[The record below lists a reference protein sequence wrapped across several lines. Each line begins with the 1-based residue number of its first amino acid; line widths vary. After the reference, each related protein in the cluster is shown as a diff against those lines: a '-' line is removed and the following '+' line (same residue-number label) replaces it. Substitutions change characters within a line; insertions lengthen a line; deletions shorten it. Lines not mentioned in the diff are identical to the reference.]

1 MNMYLSS
8 DAVSLS
14 ADISVEIAEKPV
26 FTGDLA
32 SGNLTH
38 FKISTFKHIFL
49 RVKSHIPAFFTYNP
63 LFSKN
68 TV

>member
-32 SGNLTH
+32 NGNLTH
-38 FKISTFKHIFL
+38 FKISTF
-49 RVKSHIPAFFTYNP
+49 
-63 LFSKN
+63 
-68 TV
+68 